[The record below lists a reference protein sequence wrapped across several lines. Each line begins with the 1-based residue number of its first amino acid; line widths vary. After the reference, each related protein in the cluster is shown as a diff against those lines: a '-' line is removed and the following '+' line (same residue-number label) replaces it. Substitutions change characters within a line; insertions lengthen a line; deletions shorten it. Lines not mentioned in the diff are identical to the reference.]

1 MSNRAMND
9 KARSVA
15 EQLLH
20 ASARPPH
27 EAVARPPHEA
37 SVESGPDRAPRRRFD
52 RPRARRFTR
61 WTDGLL
67 RVHDTAATVLAD
79 LHIGECEAM
88 SPDERNTDELAGLVA
103 DTHRMLLAHPAA
115 ARQVFAALVAE
126 GRRYAETSAGRELQQ
141 QLVGSARA
149 QHAARLFRA
158 LNMGML
164 DDDRETRL
172 PSTYLDNLL
181 RIVDEGRV
189 EELTADLL
197 TRLWGR

>member
-1 MSNRAMND
+1 MSDRAMND

-15 EQLLH
+15 ERLLH

-27 EAVARPPHEA
+27 EAVARSHEA
-37 SVESGPDRAPRRRFD
+37 TAEPGPDHPPRASRRRFD
-52 RPRARRFTR
+52 RPRARRFAR

-79 LHIGECEAM
+79 LHINEHEH
-88 SPDERNTDELAGLVA
+88 DTDELARLVT

-115 ARQVFAALVAE
+115 ARRVFAALVAE
-126 GRRYAETSAGRELQQ
+126 GRRYAETSAGRVLQR

-172 PSTYLDNLL
+172 PSTYLDNLM